1 MTPAQTA
8 RAEELITRHLTM
20 SGQTLD
26 ALHKAGL
33 NDEMR
38 VCLEF
43 LFVAPTE
50 PKALALLGH
59 LETNDCLNLSVKKS
73 GGVFSRKWLVTGQTH
88 PTPLNVQ
95 VIAQWLPWIVV
106 QGIAHDCEFDG
117 WGAEV

>member
-1 MTPAQTA
+1 MTPVQTA
-8 RAEELITRHLTM
+8 RAEELIARHVTM

-26 ALHKAGL
+26 ALRKAGL

-38 VCLEF
+38 VSLEF

-50 PKALALLGH
+50 PKAVALMRH
-59 LETNDCLNLSVKKS
+59 LETNDCLNLTLEKI
-73 GGVFSRKWLVTGQTH
+73 GTFLSRKWLVKGQTH

-95 VIAQWLPWIVV
+95 LIAQWLPWIVV
-106 QGIAHDCEFDG
+106 QGMVHDCEFDG